1 MDRVAR
7 PDSDLI
13 ADFQRGRVEAFD
25 LLVRRYEKPLFGFL
39 LRLTGD
45 DALANDLFQDT
56 FIRIMER
63 LESYEETG
71 RFKSWLFQVAR
82 NLAMDSLRRRQ
93 FERGVFRTPVDTN
106 DNDDFTNP
114 LENGVSADALQPD
127 ALAYSSELRVR
138 LRAAIAGL
146 PDEQREVF
154 TLKIEGDLTFR
165 EIAEITDTSINT
177 VTGRMRYAT
186 EKLRKQLGAFMEEE
200 PS

>member
-13 ADFQRGRVEAFD
+13 ADFQKGRAEAFD
-25 LLVRRYEKPLFGFL
+25 LLVRRHQKPLYGFL

-63 LESYEETG
+63 LDGYEETG
-71 RFKSWLFQVAR
+71 KFKSWLYQVAR

-93 FERGVFRTPVDTN
+93 FERGVFQTPVQTDTN
-106 DNDDFTNP
+106 DEVTNP
-114 LENGVSADALQPD
+114 PENGISDDTLQPD
-127 ALAYSSELRVR
+127 ALTYSSELRAR
-138 LRAAIAGL
+138 LQAAIAGL

-154 TLKIEGDLTFR
+154 TLKTEGDLTFR
-165 EIAEITDTSINT
+165 EIAEITNTSINT

-186 EKLRKQLGAFMEEE
+186 EKLRTQLGAFMEEE
-200 PS
+200 PI